1 MVRKEEEE
9 ECVRE
14 EVEEVIQPEDKDMM
28 DKSAPINRVMPA
40 IFSSLFFKVMQDD
53 LTAQRGGGYL
63 KRANFRNKNLWRVE
77 ELKTTHRQ
85 PRWEPITGV
94 ESLRVTLGWKTG
106 YIPGMEYRIY
116 SWDGKIAGC
125 SPIKLARSF

>member
-77 ELKTTHRQ
+77 DHT
-85 PRWEPITGV
+85 PPA
-94 ESLRVTLGWKTG
+94 TLGANHWGGKSSGHT
-106 YIPGMEYRIY
+106 GMENGIY
-116 SWDGKIAGC
+116 TWDGI
-125 SPIKLARSF
+125 